1 MIDMLWPK
9 MIEVIRSLMG
19 KFVSKRQFLSEGVP
33 KKPEEILDI
42 DVCNKSNCK
51 NPSLA
56 DVGTRAK
63 MEFVGALQTES
74 KEMKSREECFQ
85 FYQVSVRYLLDHL
98 PLKSKI
104 IKQAQYLHPGRKR
117 DTASD
122 NAMSN
127 TALLITKIGVTFNC
141 SILYHEKCFCCFLM
155 TKYLIV
161 FHS

>member
-1 MIDMLWPK
+1 M
-9 MIEVIRSLMG
+9 S
-19 KFVSKRQFLSEGVP
+19 KFVSNQQFLSEGVP

-51 NPSLA
+51 QLSLV
-56 DVGTRAK
+56 DVSTRAK
-63 MEFVGALQTES
+63 MEFVGALQAES

-85 FYQVSVRYLLDHL
+85 FYQVSVQYLRDHL
-98 PLKSKI
+98 PPKSKI
-104 IKQAQYLHPGRKR
+104 IKQAQYLHPGRRR

-122 NAMSN
+122 STMSN
-127 TALLITKIGVTFNC
+127 TALLIKKVGITFNC
-141 SILYHEKCFCCFLM
+141 SISYHEKCFCCFLM